1 MKSGSVDV
9 IFLHKKGNPHA
20 PMQVPETHHL
30 LHVCDFFVAGNKE
43 AQVEFG
49 GWMIPSTRW

>member
-1 MKSGSVDV
+1 
-9 IFLHKKGNPHA
+9 
-20 PMQVPETHHL
+20 MQVPETHHL

-49 GWMIPSTRW
+49 GWTIPSTWW